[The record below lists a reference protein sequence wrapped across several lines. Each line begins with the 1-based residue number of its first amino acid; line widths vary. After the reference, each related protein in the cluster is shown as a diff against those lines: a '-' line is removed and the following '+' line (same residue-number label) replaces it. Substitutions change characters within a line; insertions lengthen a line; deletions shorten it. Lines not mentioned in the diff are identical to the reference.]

1 MPNPIEI
8 LTKPLQLGAQLAFAA
23 IQNIQ
28 GLLAGRQQNEPEPQT
43 QPHQKLQ
50 REEQQA
56 RRRAPAKP
64 KQLDDATIT
73 GKVETILFRDDSVD
87 KGKIDVNTADGVVWL
102 RGEAKTPEQIKE
114 LEAKALA
121 IPQVKQVENLLH
133 LPKTPAPK
141 QTRRTKT
148 TAAARKR
155 APKRTTSERKT
166 AATAKAEPTPKQAA
180 AKREGRRP
188 APMGSGNGSSG
199 GVS

>member
-1 MPNPIEI
+1 MPNPLEL
-8 LTKPLQLGAQLAFAA
+8 LTKPLQLGAQLAFGA

-28 GLLAGRQQNEPEPQT
+28 RLLSGGQQEEPREADQKQPQ
-43 QPHQKLQ
+43 P
-50 REEQQA
+50 A
-56 RRRAPAKP
+56 RRRAPSKP

-73 GKVETILFRDDSVD
+73 HKVETTLFRDDSVE

-102 RGEAKTPEQIKE
+102 RGEAKTPDQIKE

-141 QTRRTKT
+141 QTRRSKST
-148 TAAARKR
+148 TAARKR

-166 AATAKAEPTPKQAA
+166 PAAAKAEPAPKDIA
-180 AKREGRRP
+180 AKGEGRQP
-188 APMGSGNGSSG
+188 APLGSTPSGNGSSG
-199 GVS
+199 SAA

>member
-1 MPNPIEI
+1 V
-8 LTKPLQLGAQLAFAA
+8 QLAFAA

-28 GLLAGRQQNEPEPQT
+28 GLLAGGEPQRPEPEPSQEP
-43 QPHQKLQ
+43 QPQP
-50 REEQQA
+50 A

-73 GKVETILFRDDSVD
+73 HKVETTLFRDSSVE

-102 RGEAKTPEQIKE
+102 RGEAKTPEQIKA

-155 APKRTTSERKT
+155 APKRTTSERK
-166 AATAKAEPTPKQAA
+166 APATAKAEPTPKEAA
-180 AKREGRRP
+180 AKGEGRKP
-188 APMGSGNGSSG
+188 APLGSGNGSSG
-199 GVS
+199 GVA